1 MGKKASNLIIMTE
14 SGKVPEAMIVCYER
28 DDGDGA
34 ICRMNGSGQ
43 KIFAMFSQIC
53 EGMFKSFP
61 YLMVTEAFAR
71 GMRDAEAEKIK
82 NSAPDLPDA
91 LKKIMEALED
101 DDDDTE
107 D

>member
-1 MGKKASNLIIMTE
+1 MEKKDSKLIIMTE
-14 SGKVPEAMIVCYER
+14 SGKVPEAMIVCYEN

-34 ICRMNGSGQ
+34 CLRMNGSGK
-43 KIFAMFSQIC
+43 KIFAMFAQIC
-53 EGMFKSFP
+53 EGMFKNFP
-61 YLMVTEAFAR
+61 YFMVTEAFAR

-82 NSAPDLPDA
+82 AVTQDLPNA
-91 LKKIMEALED
+91 LKEFMEALQH